1 MIISSLRL
9 FRFRNLAQHENEF
22 KPRLNF
28 LVGANGQG
36 KTNLIEAVFLLS
48 RGDSFRPAN
57 FENYLFN
64 FKAAQ
69 ARITAKLKSDA
80 GDYKLQ
86 IDFADGRRTPHLD
99 GKRTRF
105 STLSA
110 EFPVVLFSPES
121 LASIKEGP
129 EQRRILID
137 NVLATLSIRDA
148 KLLTDFHQTLRARN
162 ALLRQIADGDNRST
176 TLQSLESLTS
186 LFLVIGT
193 HVTASRLAVLRQMA
207 PRWQESARHI
217 FGIDDLSVSLEYLIS
232 DSCANAWSDE
242 QVFNALS
249 QRQSELSRREMEY
262 GGSLVGPHKHDL
274 RILFSGNDSRFSC
287 SQGQQRALILAFKIA
302 QIDLHHSVTGRY
314 PILLLDDVMSELDAD
329 KRMRL
334 MEYLEGINAQVLI
347 TATDLT
353 WSRHF
358 PEERNAVFKVENG
371 TVTLTAPSAVRAV
384 MPTIG

>member
-1 MIISSLRL
+1 MKISSLRL
-9 FRFRNLAQHENEF
+9 FQFRNFAHQEIEF

-36 KTNLIEAVFLLS
+36 KTNLIESVFLLS
-48 RGDSFRPAN
+48 RGDSFRPTN
-57 FENYLFN
+57 FENYLYN
-64 FKAAQ
+64 FQAEQ
-69 ARITAKLKSDA
+69 ARITAKIQSDT
-80 GDYKLQ
+80 GDCKLQ
-86 IDFADGRRTPHLD
+86 LDFTNGRRTPLLD

-110 EFPVVLFSPES
+110 EFPIVLFSPES

-129 EQRRILID
+129 EHRRNLVD
-137 NVLATLSIRDA
+137 NVLATLSVRDA
-148 KLLTDFHQTLRARN
+148 RLLTDFQQTLRARN
-162 ALLRQIADGDNRST
+162 ALLKQIADGDKRLT

-186 LFLVIGT
+186 LFLIVGT
-193 HVTASRLAVLRQMA
+193 HVTAARLTMLRDIA
-207 PRWQESARHI
+207 GRWEESARHI
-217 FGIDDLSVSLEYLIS
+217 FGIGDLNVGIEYLIS
-232 DSCANAWSDE
+232 DSPANKWHDE

-249 QRQSELSRREMEY
+249 QRQAELSDREKTY
-262 GGSLVGPHKHDL
+262 GGSLVGPHRHDL
-274 RILFSGNDSRFSC
+274 RILFSGNDSRFYC

-314 PILLLDDVMSELDAD
+314 PLLLLDDVMSELDAD

-353 WSRHF
+353 WSRNF
-358 PEERNAVFKVENG
+358 SEEHNAVFKVENG

-384 MPTIG
+384 MPLIG